1 MENDYSYHDDPLK
14 ADDSRY
20 LHRGSMDWEKAKK
33 RTKKTTP
40 EGKIF
45 AAIRRMEQIRA
56 EQAVFDPGAD
66 TWILETYNNHVF
78 GIGRYYRGE
87 QLLALF
93 NFADEPQKV
102 WLRDEK
108 SYTNLMTG
116 GESDAGEIRLD
127 AGDFC
132 WLLHRF

>member
-1 MENDYSYHDDPLK
+1 
-14 ADDSRY
+14 
-20 LHRGSMDWEKAKK
+20 
-33 RTKKTTP
+33 
-40 EGKIF
+40 
-45 AAIRRMEQIRA
+45 MEQIRA

-93 NFADEPQKV
+93 NFADEPQKI

-116 GESDAGEIRLD
+116 EESD